1 MTPNDQIVLSEAI
14 QVLADHHPR
23 QDVPVS
29 TIKAYVGSL
38 SDLPMAAVL
47 PALERCAKTIRFFP
61 SVAEIREEIG
71 AVANNAELIAETAW
85 VEVERQIRICGATK
99 TQTFYGGEFHES
111 PDPEFSTDLIGRV
124 VESIGW
130 RNLCL
135 EPQSKMRLDFIFAYR
150 SLFTAAVS
158 RIQRGTIVTGEPL
171 PANVSSMKEI
181 AS

>member
-1 MTPNDQIVLSEAI
+1 MNQHELRQLAAAI
-14 QVLADHHPR
+14 QNLVAHYPR
-23 QDVPVS
+23 TDIQPA

-38 SDLPMAAVL
+38 SDLPLIVVL
-47 PALERCAKTIRFFP
+47 PAIERCAKTIRFFP

-99 TQTFYGGEFHES
+99 TQTFYGNQFHES
-111 PDPEFSTDLIGRV
+111 PDPVFSTDLIGRV

-158 RIQRGTIVTGEPL
+158 RIQRGTISTGDTL
-171 PANVSSMKEI
+171 PANVSAMKEI
-181 AS
+181 A